1 MPAVTQASRQE
12 GPARPRA
19 PVDEGRGP
27 HCVDEGRGPRCG
39 AQTGLRAEGE
49 KAEAAWEGWRG
60 LYGCTALHG

>member
-19 PVDEGRGP
+19 P
-27 HCVDEGRGPRCG
+27 VDEGRGPRCG